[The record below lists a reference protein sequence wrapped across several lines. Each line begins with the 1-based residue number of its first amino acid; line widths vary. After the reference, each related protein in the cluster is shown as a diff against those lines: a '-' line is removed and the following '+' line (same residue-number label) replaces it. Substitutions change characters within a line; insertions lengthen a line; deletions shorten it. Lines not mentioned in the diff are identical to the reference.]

1 MTWLLLGAALALA
14 LVVVVALALWSACV
28 VAGWYDDNRQDPDE

>member
-1 MTWLLLGAALALA
+1 MTWLLLGAALA

-28 VAGWYDDNRQDPDE
+28 VAGWYDDNRQDFDA